1 MSQNICNICG
11 ANYEYRN
18 GRWKCPACGAF
29 KAEELSNEEVTLFY
43 NAAQKL
49 RLCDFDEAE
58 KAYTDIIEKFPKNP
72 NGYWER
78 LLSRYG
84 IKYEEDFDGR
94 KIPTCYA
101 ASIESVLND
110 KDYIKAISLADA
122 DTKSYFE
129 QQAQYIERVRKE
141 WIERARKEKPYDIF
155 ICYKDSDRANG
166 IERTQDSIA
175 AQDLYIHLT
184 EQGYRVFFSR
194 ESLRDKVGEK
204 YEPYIFNALSTAKV
218 MLVYGTSSEYITS
231 TWLKNEWTRYEK
243 RLQAGEKKPNSL
255 IVACDGFSPNELPKT
270 LSSMQCFD
278 ATRRSF
284 YTDLDTVLKRI
295 IKSEE
300 KQKFTS
306 EQPKKETVKQAPAT
320 DATPRQSPSSNQKA
334 VHKKSL
340 PKNAKIAIVAV
351 VIIAIIGILGVLGQL
366 GSDNTVDSLI
376 DSKYGVTIT
385 ASDKIF
391 DADAKITVGKTTDGV
406 EHRAWVNAVNNSK
419 DIELQN
425 TIVYDITCDAN
436 ITKNVTVKVP
446 YSKTS
451 SNTEV
456 KVFYVSDNKATIE
469 EHNCSYANSFVEF
482 ETNHFSRYVIGEL
495 VTNNSGGGN
504 DAKEP
509 AAPTLEKGILK
520 VGVCADYPPYEYSE
534 NGELK
539 GIEIDIVTAI
549 AKELGLEVKFEND
562 LFEDLLTNLAN
573 KSVDCIIGVTETEER
588 NELASPSY
596 TMFAEDDYKYIIYFD
611 KSSTELKTKVN
622 ETINKFRTDGTIN
635 SIYKQYTSKTGSVKV
650 IFDPNGGA
658 GTRIIEFAEKNTSI
672 TMKDTVFTRPGYTF
686 LGWGKYPGGEALYK
700 VGTYYEVGNEAEYI
714 LYAIWRTNENTLVFD
729 PNGGVGEMPSDK
741 VHTGNGASLPA
752 NGFTREGYTFL
763 GWSENPSS
771 IDADYEP
778 YETYWM
784 GTSSTVTLYAI
795 WRQNELLNKF
805 TVSFDANGGEGAVA
819 SVTEDKDTPFE
830 LPLNTFTRNGYSFA
844 GWSSSAEGDNIYSE
858 GQQYFASS
866 THTLYAIWTP
876 NNNVIV
882 FNSNGG
888 SGSMASQT
896 IKTDA
901 TNKLSKCDF
910 VRNGFSFAGWS
921 KSANGSVEYDDQA
934 DFTMDA
940 TSETVLYA
948 VWTPKT
954 YQLTLDAQNGS
965 GTTAYHT
972 VVFNNDYKL
981 YVPTYAGHVFDGWQ
995 DRSGKKYTDSEGNS
1009 LAKWNSETEITLY
1022 AKWIPNV
1029 VVYFQYEKAD
1039 GSTNI
1044 EQANVP
1050 VESDF
1055 KWHVP
1060 HRTGFT
1066 FNGWFSEPGGNGT
1079 QYTNE
1084 KGESLT
1090 QFSKDFDKS
1099 YALVYASWSGSDCL
1113 IYTPYDP
1120 SNSSYVVDAIDK
1132 TNGYPN
1138 EIYISEYYNGK
1149 PVIGISHEVFD
1160 GVTIRTVHLHDGIT
1174 WISAAAFGDY
1184 SMEYIVIPDNGL
1196 ILDARIF
1203 AGNSKG
1209 TDFKIYCESETQPS
1223 NWNESWNIS
1232 HTTSAG
1238 ATIRYNTYWNSEWV
1252 YEYGVPTHHYYTA
1265 GLTFALSDD
1274 GNSYYVSGYTGNEA
1288 NVVLPK
1294 TFNKLPVTSIGY
1306 KAFEKNST
1314 IKSISMPNTII
1325 SISDYAFNESSI
1337 ETIAFSTN
1345 LQSIGWYAFYGC
1357 DSLKTVTFPNS
1368 LKTIGYKS
1376 FAYCM
1381 YLETVYIPKSV
1392 TKVEDYAFDNSGE
1405 YMGWGTPT
1413 MWSELEI
1420 YIEAGTDRSQWG
1432 SRWARCDL
1440 NYVEYITKIYTW
1452 EK

>member
-1 MSQNICNICG
+1 M
-11 ANYEYRN
+11 
-18 GRWKCPACGAF
+18 
-29 KAEELSNEEVTLFY
+29 
-43 NAAQKL
+43 
-49 RLCDFDEAE
+49 
-58 KAYTDIIEKFPKNP
+58 
-72 NGYWER
+72 
-78 LLSRYG
+78 
-84 IKYEEDFDGR
+84 
-94 KIPTCYA
+94 
-101 ASIESVLND
+101 
-110 KDYIKAISLADA
+110 
-122 DTKSYFE
+122 
-129 QQAQYIERVRKE
+129 
-141 WIERARKEKPYDIF
+141 
-155 ICYKDSDRANG
+155 
-166 IERTQDSIA
+166 
-175 AQDLYIHLT
+175 
-184 EQGYRVFFSR
+184 
-194 ESLRDKVGEK
+194 
-204 YEPYIFNALSTAKV
+204 
-218 MLVYGTSSEYITS
+218 
-231 TWLKNEWTRYEK
+231 
-243 RLQAGEKKPNSL
+243 
-255 IVACDGFSPNELPKT
+255 
-270 LSSMQCFD
+270 
-278 ATRRSF
+278 
-284 YTDLDTVLKRI
+284 
-295 IKSEE
+295 
-300 KQKFTS
+300 
-306 EQPKKETVKQAPAT
+306 
-320 DATPRQSPSSNQKA
+320 
-334 VHKKSL
+334 
-340 PKNAKIAIVAV
+340 
-351 VIIAIIGILGVLGQL
+351 
-366 GSDNTVDSLI
+366 
-376 DSKYGVTIT
+376 
-385 ASDKIF
+385 
-391 DADAKITVGKTTDGV
+391 
-406 EHRAWVNAVNNSK
+406 
-419 DIELQN
+419 
-425 TIVYDITCDAN
+425 
-436 ITKNVTVKVP
+436 
-446 YSKTS
+446 
-451 SNTEV
+451 
-456 KVFYVSDNKATIE
+456 
-469 EHNCSYANSFVEF
+469 
-482 ETNHFSRYVIGEL
+482 
-495 VTNNSGGGN
+495 
-504 DAKEP
+504 
-509 AAPTLEKGILK
+509 
-520 VGVCADYPPYEYSE
+520 
-534 NGELK
+534 
-539 GIEIDIVTAI
+539 
-549 AKELGLEVKFEND
+549 
-562 LFEDLLTNLAN
+562 
-573 KSVDCIIGVTETEER
+573 
-588 NELASPSY
+588 
-596 TMFAEDDYKYIIYFD
+596 
-611 KSSTELKTKVN
+611 
-622 ETINKFRTDGTIN
+622 
-635 SIYKQYTSKTGSVKV
+635 
-650 IFDPNGGA
+650 
-658 GTRIIEFAEKNTSI
+658 
-672 TMKDTVFTRPGYTF
+672 
-686 LGWGKYPGGEALYK
+686 
-700 VGTYYEVGNEAEYI
+700 
-714 LYAIWRTNENTLVFD
+714 
-729 PNGGVGEMPSDK
+729 
-741 VHTGNGASLPA
+741 
-752 NGFTREGYTFL
+752 
-763 GWSENPSS
+763 
-771 IDADYEP
+771 
-778 YETYWM
+778 
-784 GTSSTVTLYAI
+784 
-795 WRQNELLNKF
+795 
-805 TVSFDANGGEGAVA
+805 
-819 SVTEDKDTPFE
+819 
-830 LPLNTFTRNGYSFA
+830 
-844 GWSSSAEGDNIYSE
+844 
-858 GQQYFASS
+858 
-866 THTLYAIWTP
+866 
-876 NNNVIV
+876 
-882 FNSNGG
+882 
-888 SGSMASQT
+888 
-896 IKTDA
+896 
-901 TNKLSKCDF
+901 
-910 VRNGFSFAGWS
+910 
-921 KSANGSVEYDDQA
+921 
-934 DFTMDA
+934 
-940 TSETVLYA
+940 
-948 VWTPKT
+948 
-954 YQLTLDAQNGS
+954 
-965 GTTAYHT
+965 
-972 VVFNNDYKL
+972 
-981 YVPTYAGHVFDGWQ
+981 GHVFDGWQ

-1050 VESDF
+1050 VESNF

-1120 SNSSYVVDAIDK
+1120 SNSAYVVDAIDK
-1132 TNGYPN
+1132 ANGYPN